1 MDAERQYRVRHFGSR
16 AMPTGSA
23 VMSVIDRIFRRETRF
38 FEFFERHASLTVAV
52 AKEFLELA
60 ESGENIVG
68 RARRIKEIEH
78 EADVVTHQCVEAIRK
93 TLRWPFKRDDIY
105 QLITRLDDIVD
116 HVEAS
121 SDRIAL
127 YELTVMTPECRDMA
141 GVLVRATE
149 EIKLALG
156 ELRYVKGP
164 SGILDRCIEINRLEN
179 EADSILRNAVARLFQ
194 GTKDPVMIIK
204 WKEIYEFL
212 ENATDR
218 CEDVANIIE
227 GIVLEQA

>member
-1 MDAERQYRVRHFGSR
+1 VADASESGLRGFFARV
-16 AMPTGSA
+16 MPATGGGMN
-23 VMSVIDRIFRRETRF
+23 VLDRIFRRETRF
-38 FEFFERHASLTVAV
+38 FDFFDRHATLTVTA
-52 AKEFLELA
+52 AKEFLALA
-60 ESGENIVG
+60 ESGENIAG

-105 QLITRLDDIVD
+105 QLITRMDDVVD
-116 HVEAS
+116 HIEAS

-141 GVLVRATE
+141 GVLVRSTE

-156 ELRYVKGP
+156 ELRYVKGERT
-164 SGILDRCIEINRLEN
+164 ILERCIEINRLEN
-179 EADSILRNAVARLFQ
+179 EADSVLRNAVARLFQ
-194 GTKDPVMIIK
+194 SKDPVTIIK

-212 ENATDR
+212 EDATDR